1 MFILFL
7 KILRKRIWEDGI
19 FDLAAQLAYYFLMSL
34 FPFLL
39 LAVTMLGFLPF
50 RSDNILGMIKP
61 YAPAGT
67 YQLIASN
74 LTSIL
79 DQQNSGIFSV
89 SLIVTIYLASVA
101 FRSIIRILDNAY
113 RVHVERT
120 FWSEFI
126 IGFFLMF
133 SLLVALIVSLTLP
146 IFGKILGEF
155 VFSLFGVEKWFLEFW
170 VWVRWLLS
178 TLVLFSVFW
187 NLYKWAPHIRVSFR
201 QALPGAVFATLG
213 WQISSYG
220 FSFYVSINQNYS
232 HIYGNLGAI
241 IVLVGWFYLSAVVLV
256 LGGLINATWY
266 QVKLGRAVTE
276 TGEKVY

>member
-7 KILRKRIWEDGI
+7 RILRKRIWEDGI

-50 RSDNILGMIKP
+50 RSENILSMIKP
-61 YAPAGT
+61 YAPAST
-67 YQLIASN
+67 YELVASN

-113 RVHVERT
+113 RVHVERP
-120 FWSEFI
+120 FWSQFI

-133 SLLVALIVSLTLP
+133 GLLIALIVSFTLP

-155 VFSLFGVEKWFLEFW
+155 IFSLFGIKKWFWEFW

-178 TLVLFSVFW
+178 TFVLFSVFW
-187 NLYKWAPHIRVSFR
+187 NLYKWAPQIRVSFT

-241 IVLVGWFYLSAVVLV
+241 IILVGWFYLSAIVLV

-266 QVKLGRAVTE
+266 QVKAGNLPPERG
-276 TGEKVY
+276 